1 MEMGAVM
8 SRKALFYIALNAAI
22 AALGLLALRNVAKY
36 TPDRKVRPNP
46 IAARRSLSRAIR
58 EGRVRSVEKVTVYLD
73 HGKPV
78 RTVRCVRK
86 IKEPTRK

>member
-1 MEMGAVM
+1 M
-8 SRKALFYIALNAAI
+8 SRQTLFYIAVKVAV
-22 AALGLLALRNVAKY
+22 AALGMLAAYRVAKY
-36 TPDRKVRPNP
+36 TPDRTMRPNP

-58 EGRVRSVEKVTVYLD
+58 EGRVLSVEKVTVYLD

-86 IKEPTRK
+86 IR

>member
-1 MEMGAVM
+1 M
-8 SRKALFYIALNAAI
+8 SRKTLFYIALNAAI
-22 AALGLLALRNVAKY
+22 AVLGCLALRNVAKY

-46 IAARRSLSRAIR
+46 IEVRRKIGKAIR

-78 RTVRCVRK
+78 RTVRCVRQ
-86 IKEPTRK
+86 IK